1 MVKLE
6 KLSDRELALRMSK
19 YIADL
24 ERIKLRAEYYS
35 LADGC
40 RKEKNELAVDYA
52 RVRDSLREEAR
63 ILSFMQEKM
72 SALLRD
78 KYAPS
83 VVEAAAWGMYADAER
98 QSGEFLKSVDDTLAR
113 LTKYYSYDYWRIIA
127 EM

>member
-24 ERIKLRAEYYS
+24 ESIKLRAEYYS

-40 RKEKNELAVDYA
+40 RKEKNELAADYA
-52 RVRDSLREEAR
+52 RVRDFLREEAR

-83 VVEAAAWGMYADAER
+83 VVEAAAWGMYAER

>member
-24 ERIKLRAEYYS
+24 ESIKLRAEYYS

-52 RVRDSLREEAR
+52 RVRDFLREEAR

-83 VVEAAAWGMYADAER
+83 VVEAAAWGMYADPEH

>member
-24 ERIKLRAEYYS
+24 ESIKLRAEYYS

-52 RVRDSLREEAR
+52 RVRDFLREEAR

-83 VVEAAAWGMYADAER
+83 VVEAAAWGMYADPEH

-113 LTKYYSYDYWRIIA
+113 LTKYYSYDYWRIIS

>member
-24 ERIKLRAEYYS
+24 ESIKLRAEYYS

-40 RKEKNELAVDYA
+40 CKEKNELAVDYA
-52 RVRDSLREEAR
+52 RVRDFLREEAR

-83 VVEAAAWGMYADAER
+83 VVEAAAWGMYADLER

>member
-19 YIADL
+19 YIAD
-24 ERIKLRAEYYS
+24 
-35 LADGC
+35 
-40 RKEKNELAVDYA
+40 
-52 RVRDSLREEAR
+52 
-63 ILSFMQEKM
+63 
-72 SALLRD
+72 
-78 KYAPS
+78 P
-83 VVEAAAWGMYADAER
+83 ER